1 MRAFKNLIQRV
12 FNIIMSILDKKDD
25 TVECDNKDIY
35 RGYKK
40 IIGKAFF
47 PAHWPRQKVIDK
59 ILEAYDN
66 YQEKGTIRSM
76 PDGKHRIKSVTNDG
90 LEIIMYITKDA
101 ELKVAY
107 PVVYKGV

>member
-1 MRAFKNLIQRV
+1 MGAFKNLIQRT
-12 FNIIMSILDKKDD
+12 FNTIMSLLGKKDD
-25 TVECDNKDIY
+25 TIEYDSKDIY

-47 PAHWPRQKVIDK
+47 PAEWSRQEVIDK

-90 LEIIMYITKDA
+90 VEIIMYITKNA
-101 ELKVAY
+101 ELKMAY